1 MNDRRVVIVTGG
13 GTGMG
18 RAIAEAFAHDGEQVV
33 ILGRR
38 EEVLRDTAEAVGAAW
53 RRADVSCREE
63 VAAAVAGVVRE
74 FGRIDVLVN
83 NAGFVRGVST
93 RMALEEA
100 ERAWDDEIGTNLK
113 GAFLMSLAV
122 APHLA
127 RPGGRIVNVGSIAA
141 YTGGSR
147 GGAIGYAAAKAGVHG
162 LTVGLARELSA
173 EGITVNTVAPGLV
186 AGTEFFGGPLPDE
199 RLRSLV
205 GQIPAGRPGSPED
218 VAAAVRFLA
227 SPEAAYVTGEV
238 LNVNGGWLFG
248 R

>member
-18 RAIAEAFAHDGEQVV
+18 RAIAEAFARDGEQVV

>member
-1 MNDRRVVIVTGG
+1 MDKRVVIVTGG

-18 RAIAEAFAHDGEQVV
+18 RAIAEAFVRAGEQAV

-38 EEVLRDTAEAVGAAW
+38 EEVLQGTAQAIGAAW
-53 RRADVSCREE
+53 RRADVSRREE
-63 VAAAVAGVVRE
+63 VAAAVSWVMGE

-100 ERAWDDEIGTNLK
+100 ERVWDEELDTNLK

-122 APHLA
+122 APHLR
-127 RPGGRIVNVGSIAA
+127 RPGGRIVNISSIAA

-162 LTVGLARELSA
+162 LTMGLARELSA
-173 EGITVNTVAPGLV
+173 QGITVNAVVPGLI
-186 AGTEFFGGPLPDE
+186 AQTEFFGGPLPEE
-199 RLRSLV
+199 RLQSV
-205 GQIPAGRPGSPED
+205 VAQIPAGRPGKPED
-218 VAAAVRFLA
+218 VAAAVLFLA
-227 SPEAAYVTGEV
+227 SPEAAFITGEV